1 MGRARPEVLE
11 MGGKS
16 HLKKIEGRGGRVQ
29 KLQTD
34 EILFPRKII
43 KQIIK

>member
-1 MGRARPEVLE
+1 MGRAEPEVLE

-16 HLKKIEGRGGRVQ
+16 SLKKIGGRGGGVQ

-34 EILFPRKII
+34 EILFPKKII
-43 KQIIK
+43 K